1 MYLTQKI
8 THIVNK
14 YSTNDDLS
22 LELIL
27 HFNDKYNHLLEE
39 YDNNPND
46 NLEEQILFEFE
57 SFVLD
62 KLYNWE
68 VA

>member
-8 THIVNK
+8 THKVNQ
-14 YSTNDDLS
+14 YVSNDELA

-27 HFNDKYNHLLEE
+27 NFNDKNNHLLEE
-39 YDNNPND
+39 YTNNPSAD
-46 NLEEQILFEFE
+46 LEEQIVHEFE
-57 SFVLD
+57 SFILD
-62 KLYNWE
+62 ELYNWE